1 MRFNCKFLL
10 EQINDE
16 EILKTN
22 GKYFHYAFITKHEI
36 KHLIKKY
43 ISISKN

>member
-16 EILKTN
+16 EISKTN
-22 GKYFHYAFITKHEI
+22 GKYFPLSITKHEI

>member
-22 GKYFHYAFITKHEI
+22 GKYFPLSLQSMK
-36 KHLIKKY
+36 L
-43 ISISKN
+43 SI